1 MLDLKLLWVGVAEG
15 PDDRLTMLASEDRG
29 VALTHALSGT
39 TSGEEPVVLRLLC
52 AMASDGRAVPLCRV
66 SGEAFH
72 VGAVVPVPEG
82 L

>member
-1 MLDLKLLWVGVAEG
+1 MDLKLLWVGVREE

-29 VALTHALSGT
+29 VALAHALLGDAK
-39 TSGEEPVVLRLLC
+39 EPVLLRLLC

-66 SGEAFH
+66 AGEAFH